1 MVQHQQHRQKT
12 IKDLK
17 EKDLIY
23 LPSDK
28 GTKLFCIIQKDSYSK
43 AALDHLNDF
52 NTYQKST

>member
-28 GTKLFCIIQKDSYSK
+28 GTEFCIIQKDSYSK
-43 AALDHLNDF
+43 AALDYLNDS